1 MGADNALFIKC
12 AIPCD
17 ATSVAKMLAET
28 LKQRAFDI
36 YFLGMKAVD
45 DDSGVVGPML
55 AEFLGIPCVT
65 MVTKMEI
72 KDGKVTARR
81 ETEMGFEIVET
92 SLPAVFT
99 AQKGLNEP
107 RYASLKGIMLAKK
120 KSIEEI
126 TTTQVDNVIEVIEMK
141 YPPARQEGRIL
152 GKGVEVVPELVRLLR
167 DEAKIL

>member
-1 MGADNALFIKC
+1 
-12 AIPCD
+12 
-17 ATSVAKMLAET
+17 MLAET

-126 TTTQVDNVIEVIEMK
+126 TTAQVDNVIEVIEMK